1 MRVHKSFEERGLG
14 RREIGK
20 QVGGSADAR
29 VCPEVP
35 MYLCASG
42 GCVGW
47 DLRTNSTHSGPVVRR
62 NLRAR
67 WNFSFKICMVLY
79 SPGQQSELPG
89 EPSCKSLADNIWNI
103 ISMLGMEGR
112 GRERESRSRCVRV
125 SACMHVCVHSMCLS
139 GTQRL
144 KVSE

>member
-42 GCVGW
+42 GCVGGGW
-47 DLRTNSTHSGPVVRR
+47 MWPGEQSPGGGTGRGLAGGGGGSWAFVSSHLLTSVV
-62 NLRAR
+62 LH
-67 WNFSFKICMVLY
+67 MVLHMR
-79 SPGQQSELPG
+79 PA
-89 EPSCKSLADNIWNI
+89 SCTQLNWALL
-103 ISMLGMEGR
+103 SMVAVAGNWVMLFKAKLFGKFHFGM
-112 GRERESRSRCVRV
+112 
-125 SACMHVCVHSMCLS
+125 L
-139 GTQRL
+139 
-144 KVSE
+144 